1 MSNTPDYAEI
11 ETVIHAF
18 YKKIIEHPQLGH
30 FFTHI
35 ENFAEHEKRI
45 VDFWWISMGG
55 RLEQPPKIDMI
66 GKHFPLGIEQTD
78 LEVWLALFS
87 ETLGQN
93 LPQNKAIF
101 WMDKVMLIAA
111 RLKQIV
117 IENQAMGVQ
126 MKDK

>member
-11 ETVIHAF
+11 ENVIHAF
-18 YKKIIEHPQLGH
+18 YKKVIEHPQLGH
-30 FFTHI
+30 FFAHI

-45 VDFWWISMGG
+45 ADFWWISMGG

-66 GKHFPLGIEQTD
+66 GKHFPLGIQQAD

-87 ETLGQN
+87 ETLEQQ
-93 LPQNKAIF
+93 LPQSKAFF
-101 WMDKVMLIAA
+101 WMDKVLIIAA

-126 MKDK
+126 IKEK